1 MMTPT
6 LERARRYA
14 KTAHTGQKYGDEF
27 PYIIHLQTAYM
38 VGVMFGITDEDV
50 LTGIWLHDVLEDTDR
65 TYEEIVSLFNRRV
78 ADMVATVTEP
88 AGLTRKERHAISY
101 PKIRVHNDAR
111 ILKLCDR
118 ISHVEFGGNKVQMY
132 RKEHV
137 NFKASI
143 LPTSMTY
150 EEQKMWNHLDNL
162 LAEV

>member
-14 KTAHTGQKYGDEF
+14 KTAHNGQKYGDEF

-38 VGVMFGITDEDV
+38 VGVMFGIKDEDV

-65 TYEEIVSLFNRRV
+65 TYDEIVSLFNQRV

-132 RKEHV
+132 RKEHA
-137 NFKASI
+137 NFKAAV
-143 LPTSMTY
+143 LPTSMSY
-150 EEQKMWNHLDNL
+150 EEQKMWEHLDNL